1 MENKDT
7 VGGKNKDE
15 EILRLRKLAAIFKN
29 ECKKLKEENDTLKK
43 GTFVNKND
51 CSDDKKSCSTGDE
64 EDIVAKFNNEFSRR
78 IIIERSYRKLKDFT
92 LLLEEKHRNLKKENN
107 EKCKILED
115 KLNDCIK
122 DLNLCKNENK
132 KLEEKI
138 KEKDEDIDKL
148 KNKIDEYKLYF
159 NSEKNVMNCLENSI
173 DETVQYKLE
182 IKKLK
187 ENLEMLKKND
197 DITSKERQQYKSII
211 MLCSQYKEKCKVIP
225 VLEAKIDVLES
236 KVKELDVYRHR
247 DMEKIEDIKELK
259 NTILNHQ
266 IENNKLM
273 QQLNE
278 WTNFSK
284 LYINSNTVNIDSL
297 KQSMNQIH
305 NKYNQVNYTKIDLEI
320 KFKKLSTDLQLEKQK
335 LEDKNLEVKI
345 LKNKNSQ
352 LEKKYNFLKKDYLYE
367 VNKNKAASLEE
378 SNNIE
383 KDLKGKNYINA
394 EVGQTGTQTDTQTGT
409 QTGTQTDTQ
418 TGTQTGI
425 QTDTQTEHTSNEM
438 GREMG
443 REMENL
449 VRMINEY
456 KAKYDSVKKD
466 NNEKEK
472 LIEEVNEK
480 LKKYK
485 NDYERFYLKQKCV
498 DTYSQEILIYKNEIK
513 YLKEES
519 EDYKNKIFK
528 LENDLILVKNMWK
541 NDNEKNEII
550 IKNLK
555 DTIKKI
561 QFNIKINNST
571 NKLKKDMSNI
581 MNNKND
587 IHILYKDLENIKCI
601 DELEFCNIR
610 NENVY
615 LKSKMEIMKLFYSN
629 QIKTYREAFLYI
641 LGWDIQIEENNEDIF
656 FILTSLFSTH
666 DGKFIFIKNKCS
678 NEKRSYQTF
687 SEICDHSK
695 RVKLSQGDETDKHSV
710 SGKAEEHPVSG
721 KAEEHPV
728 SGKAEEHSVSGK
740 AEEHS
745 VSGKAEEHPVSGK
758 AEEHPVSGKSE
769 EHPVSG
775 KAEEHPVSG
784 KLEEHPVSGKA
795 EEHPVSGKAE
805 EHPVSGKSEEHPV
818 SGKSEEHPVSG
829 KSEEH
834 PISSEADF
842 YEGLIGECNEIN
854 TNAVI
859 EKSQLENTNMNMS
872 TIMKGCKY
880 NLLLHGYYGIKWKEN
895 TEWKNYLNKMNT
907 YPILLALSCMEEYNN
922 IKSQY
927 RNCLSKNCKGMLFKI

>member
-1 MENKDT
+1 MEDKDT
-7 VGGKNKDE
+7 AGGKNKDE

-43 GTFVNKND
+43 GTYVNKKD
-51 CSDDKKSCSTGDE
+51 VSDDKKSCSTGDE
-64 EDIVAKFNNEFSRR
+64 EDMVLKLNNEFKKR
-78 IIIERSYRKLKDFT
+78 IIIEKSYRKLKDFT
-92 LLLEEKHRNLKKENN
+92 LLLEEKHQNLKKENN
-107 EKCKILED
+107 EKCKNLED
-115 KLNDCIK
+115 KMNDYIA

-148 KNKIDEYKLYF
+148 NKKIDEYKLYF
-159 NSEKNVMNCLENSI
+159 SSEKNVMNCLENSI

-187 ENLEMLKKND
+187 ENLEILKKND

-247 DMEKIEDIKELK
+247 DMEKAENIKELK

-273 QQLNE
+273 QQLSE

-297 KQSMNQIH
+297 KETMNQIH
-305 NKYNQVNYTKIDLEI
+305 NKYNQVNYSKIDLET
-320 KFKKLSTDLQLEKQK
+320 KFRRLSTDLQLVKQK

-345 LKNKNSQ
+345 FKNKNSQ

-367 VNKNKAASLEE
+367 VNKNKTASLEQG
-378 SNNIE
+378 NNLNR
-383 KDLKGKNYINA
+383 DLKGKNCMNA
-394 EVGQTGTQTDTQTGT
+394 KVGRTYA
-409 QTGTQTDTQ
+409 
-418 TGTQTGI
+418 
-425 QTDTQTEHTSNEM
+425 QTEHTSDEITGM
-438 GREMG
+438 GGEAGSEAGSKAGRKAGSEAGIEAEREML
-443 REMENL
+443 RKNENL
-449 VRMINEY
+449 ARRINEY
-456 KAKYDSVKKD
+456 KVKYDSVKKD
-466 NNEKEK
+466 NDEKEK
-472 LIEEVNEK
+472 LIEEMKEK
-480 LKKYK
+480 LEKYK
-485 NDYERFYLKQKCV
+485 NDYERFYLKQKSV
-498 DTYSQEILIYKNEIK
+498 DLYSQEILMCNNEIK
-513 YLKEES
+513 YLKDES

-528 LENDLILVKNMWK
+528 LENDLILIKNMW
-541 NDNEKNEII
+541 NADNEKNEIL

-587 IHILYKDLENIKCI
+587 IHILYKDLENIKSI
-601 DELEFCNIR
+601 DELELANVR
-610 NENVY
+610 NENTY
-615 LKSKMEIMKLFYSN
+615 LKSKIEIIKMFYSN

-678 NEKRSYQTF
+678 NEKRPYQAF
-687 SEICDHSK
+687 SETYGHPK
-695 RVKLSQGDETDKHSV
+695 RVKLGQGGKEAEQQSV
-710 SGKAEEHPVSG
+710 KGKAEEQPVKD
-721 KAEEHPV
+721 KAEEHHV
-728 SGKAEEHSVSGK
+728 SDKAEEHHVSDK
-740 AEEHS
+740 AEEHH
-745 VSGKAEEHPVSGK
+745 VSDKAEEHHVSDK
-758 AEEHPVSGKSE
+758 AEEHHVSDKSE
-769 EHPVSG
+769 EHPV
-775 KAEEHPVSG
+775 
-784 KLEEHPVSGKA
+784 
-795 EEHPVSGKAE
+795 
-805 EHPVSGKSEEHPV
+805 
-818 SGKSEEHPVSG
+818 
-829 KSEEH
+829 
-834 PISSEADF
+834 SSEADF

-927 RNCLSKNCKGMLFKI
+927 RNCLGKNCKGMLFKI